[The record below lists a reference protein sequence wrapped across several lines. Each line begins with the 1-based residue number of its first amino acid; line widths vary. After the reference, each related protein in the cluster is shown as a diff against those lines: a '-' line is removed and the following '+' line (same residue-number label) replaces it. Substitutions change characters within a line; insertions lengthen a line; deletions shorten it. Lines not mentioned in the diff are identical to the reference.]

1 MIKLTKEVN
10 AKDCDDTE
18 QPNKSVF
25 HTHTHTHTHK
35 ADKYNVPGISCYG
48 INGHK
53 KGEVDHVYILNK
65 AATQQEVGAGHAQ
78 KKCCLC

>member
-1 MIKLTKEVN
+1 MQKIAMILSNPIKV
-10 AKDCDDTE
+10 C
-18 QPNKSVF
+18 S
-25 HTHTHTHTHK
+25 THTHK